1 MSLFVQVLHLPL
13 QITQMFF
20 QLIEGPKKCLT
31 TLMYDIDPMVNII
44 QKSLQMF
51 QLIQAFLV
59 LTNQPLGTCA
69 LWIVDT

>member
-20 QLIEGPKKCLT
+20 QLIEGPKKGLT

-44 QKSLQMF
+44 QKSL
-51 QLIQAFLV
+51 
-59 LTNQPLGTCA
+59 
-69 LWIVDT
+69 

>member
-20 QLIEGPKKCLT
+20 QLIEGPKKCLA

-44 QKSLQMF
+44 QKSLEMF
-51 QLIQAFLV
+51 QLIQTFLV
-59 LTNQPLGTCA
+59 FTNQPLGTYELC
-69 LWIVDT
+69 